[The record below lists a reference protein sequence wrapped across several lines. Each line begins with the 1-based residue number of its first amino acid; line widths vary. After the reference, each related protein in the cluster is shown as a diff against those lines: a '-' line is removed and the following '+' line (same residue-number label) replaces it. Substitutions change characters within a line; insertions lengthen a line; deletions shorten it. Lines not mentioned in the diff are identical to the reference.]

1 MTKPDTVDQK
11 ISLLVAE
18 LVDLAPLPP
27 PLPDGDDVRRW
38 RERRRRRLAFRSL
51 TVASAATAVAVAAEL
66 AVTAGVTASP
76 QWALAG
82 DITSAWRQVP
92 GIGPT
97 SGLSLTCPSAT
108 TCYAE
113 GPGSVDPGSVEV
125 TRDGGKTWQPAPT
138 KGETPLSNVA
148 CSSTA
153 ECSFLEA
160 PVGGKPVL
168 VETADAGKTWV
179 SRPGPAGLSRAYE
192 SSSGAPI
199 EGSIVLSCPSASTC
213 TVVASNLQ
221 QPGPSSGAFL
231 TEDGARTWS
240 ASSMPTAWPSQLQCF
255 PDARCV
261 STGAGPNQGG
271 PLSASYSMD
280 SGLNWAP
287 AIVPSVPTSPI
298 RPVTLSCSS
307 SETCMAVPLSSGAA
321 GVSLVVSDNG
331 GESWSS
337 VQAQGLPAGKVFT
350 GLACPTVSECWVS
363 GNTPLHLADGRMT
376 VLDTGGGA
384 VLSSADG
391 GRTWLST
398 GLPKGIAGIG
408 PLSCPDPS
416 TCFALALKTRS
427 APSSGAPVGPLTFAL
442 MVYTK

>member
-27 PLPDGDDVRRW
+27 PVPDGDAVRRW

-51 TVASAATAVAVAAEL
+51 TVASAAGAVAIAAAL
-66 AVTAGVTASP
+66 AVPAGVTASP
-76 QWALAG
+76 HWALAG
-82 DITSAWRQVP
+82 NITTAWTQVP
-92 GIGPT
+92 GTGPT
-97 SGLSLTCPSAT
+97 SGLSLTCPSAS

-148 CSSTA
+148 CSSTG
-153 ECSFLEA
+153 ECAFLAA
-160 PVGGKPVL
+160 PLSGKPVL
-168 VETADAGKTWV
+168 VETSDAGKTWV
-179 SRPGPAGLSRAYE
+179 SRPGPPGLY
-192 SSSGAPI
+192 G
-199 EGSIVLSCPSASTC
+199 GSIRSIALSCPSASTC
-213 TVVASNLQ
+213 TVVASSFQ
-221 QPGPSSGAFL
+221 QTGTSGAFV
-231 TEDGARTWS
+231 TEDGGQTWS
-240 ASSMPTAWPSQLQCF
+240 ASPMPTAWPSQVECF
-255 PDARCV
+255 PNARCI
-261 STGAGPNQGG
+261 STGAGPYPGG
-271 PLSASYSMD
+271 PLSASYSTD

-287 AIVPSVPTSPI
+287 AIVPSVPGGPV

-307 SETCMAVPLSSGAA
+307 SETCMAVSLSYGAA
-321 GVSLVVSDNG
+321 GASLVVSDNG
-331 GESWSS
+331 GEAWST
-337 VQAQGLPAGKVFT
+337 VQAKGLPAGKVFT
-350 GLACPTVSECWVS
+350 SLACPTASGECWVS

-376 VLDTGGGA
+376 VGDSGGGA

-391 GRTWLST
+391 GHTWLST

-416 TCFALALKTRS
+416 TCFAMAFKARS
-427 APSSGAPVGPLTFAL
+427 TPSSGAPEAPLTFAL
-442 MVYTK
+442 LIYTK